1 MVSLSHKVDSS
12 ICMTNA
18 GTQSPQSGLTKA
30 LSSEEQTVSTPV
42 VGNASAQ
49 SEAGGLKSQQ
59 HVSCKPFGFEERGY
73 SFPCYTSKRRS
84 DGAYEGRQY
93 SRLDAFIAF
102 LTRNSRLLQLQRQ
115 QLRQDN
121 KTLRVAMNR
130 CGYLPSQVHAGCL
143 PATDTKEEADSS
155 ALRSYDAVLHVQT
168 ITDLLHGGWR
178 FHLSPDLLPSFD
190 SIFSNESMQA
200 TKSFDTQSEAQT
212 NTSLQDALGL
222 FPSDVPVVGVLG
234 IFNTGKT
241 FLLNRLCDTSLP
253 SSKKDKT
260 RGLSLCRATMAA
272 TPVTLL
278 DCEGSLAPAALTAL
292 PERQATENVLERL
305 SVCIADYLVYVV
317 DDFTSVD
324 QRAVH
329 RLTQMM
335 RTKSSKQAQGF
346 AELVVVHNMRTVAD
360 VASLQDAWHSQVT
373 RLHGYGE
380 QQESMVAMPAS
391 GNKSPI
397 QSKVVWFKTHSTRH
411 LLLAQQVSEGG
422 SQCNAPTIALLRM
435 WIQSAYIPMKTHHE
449 GLLGKVLR
457 AVKQTVEETINQKVE
472 LLVQRS
478 SGVVEPHRLK
488 SEIVAF

>member
-1 MVSLSHKVDSS
+1 MPWR
-12 ICMTNA
+12 C
-18 GTQSPQSGLTKA
+18 Q
-30 LSSEEQTVSTPV
+30 
-42 VGNASAQ
+42 
-49 SEAGGLKSQQ
+49 
-59 HVSCKPFGFEERGY
+59 ERGY

-253 SSKKDKT
+253 SSKKDK
-260 RGLSLCRATMAA
+260 SEA
-272 TPVTLL
+272 VT
-278 DCEGSLAPAALTAL
+278 
-292 PERQATENVLERL
+292 
-305 SVCIADYLVYVV
+305 
-317 DDFTSVD
+317 
-324 QRAVH
+324 
-329 RLTQMM
+329 
-335 RTKSSKQAQGF
+335 
-346 AELVVVHNMRTVAD
+346 
-360 VASLQDAWHSQVT
+360 
-373 RLHGYGE
+373 
-380 QQESMVAMPAS
+380 
-391 GNKSPI
+391 
-397 QSKVVWFKTHSTRH
+397 
-411 LLLAQQVSEGG
+411 
-422 SQCNAPTIALLRM
+422 
-435 WIQSAYIPMKTHHE
+435 
-449 GLLGKVLR
+449 
-457 AVKQTVEETINQKVE
+457 
-472 LLVQRS
+472 
-478 SGVVEPHRLK
+478 
-488 SEIVAF
+488 

>member
-1 MVSLSHKVDSS
+1 LTQDLFQLAKTCSSL
-12 ICMTNA
+12 I
-18 GTQSPQSGLTKA
+18 
-30 LSSEEQTVSTPV
+30 LSL
-42 VGNASAQ
+42 AA
-49 SEAGGLKSQQ
+49 A
-59 HVSCKPFGFEERGY
+59 
-73 SFPCYTSKRRS
+73 
-84 DGAYEGRQY
+84 A
-93 SRLDAFIAF
+93 
-102 LTRNSRLLQLQRQ
+102 
-115 QLRQDN
+115 
-121 KTLRVAMNR
+121 
-130 CGYLPSQVHAGCL
+130 
-143 PATDTKEEADSS
+143 
-155 ALRSYDAVLHVQT
+155 
-168 ITDLLHGGWR
+168 
-178 FHLSPDLLPSFD
+178 
-190 SIFSNESMQA
+190 
-200 TKSFDTQSEAQT
+200 
-212 NTSLQDALGL
+212 
-222 FPSDVPVVGVLG
+222 
-234 IFNTGKT
+234 
-241 FLLNRLCDTSLP
+241 
-253 SSKKDKT
+253 

-278 DCEGSLAPAALTAL
+278 DCEGSLAPAALTGARCATLCAEVAHCGAPFETAL

-335 RTKSSKQAQGF
+335 RTKAQGF

-449 GLLGKVLR
+449 GLLGKVG
-457 AVKQTVEETINQKVE
+457 EC
-472 LLVQRS
+472 S
-478 SGVVEPHRLK
+478 CS
-488 SEIVAF
+488 